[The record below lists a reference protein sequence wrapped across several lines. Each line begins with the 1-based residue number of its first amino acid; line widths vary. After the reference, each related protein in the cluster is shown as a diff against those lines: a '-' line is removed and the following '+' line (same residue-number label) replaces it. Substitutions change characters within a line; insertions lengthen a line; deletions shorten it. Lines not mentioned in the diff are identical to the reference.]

1 MPLDQRPLEKVSQ
14 AVSVVCVGQ
23 EVEPPSII
31 SLELAPEDNSST
43 LVLGLASD
51 GHLAIDISEYLV
63 PSMNRAVLRCI
74 ASNGEGSSQTKQT
87 EIKLDIIRKLALRLL
102 QNQFLRSSN
111 NGMQPFQLSVMSLHL
126 LSLSTFGSF
135 SFLVVCCLRVA
146 ASFVVFSLPAH
157 LPAESTPSIASIK
170 TNKAVIVIFILASVA
185 SIL

>member
-1 MPLDQRPLEKVSQ
+1 M
-14 AVSVVCVGQ
+14 SVVCVGQ

-74 ASNGEGSSQTKQT
+74 ASNREGSSQTKQT
-87 EIKLDIIRKLALRLL
+87 EIKLEIIRKLASRLL
-102 QNQFLRSSN
+102 QNLVIFLRSSN
-111 NGMQPFQLSVMSLHL
+111 NGMQPFQLSMMSLHL

-135 SFLVVCCLRVA
+135 SFLVICCLRVA

-170 TNKAVIVIFILASVA
+170 TNKAVIVIFILASIA
-185 SIL
+185 FIL